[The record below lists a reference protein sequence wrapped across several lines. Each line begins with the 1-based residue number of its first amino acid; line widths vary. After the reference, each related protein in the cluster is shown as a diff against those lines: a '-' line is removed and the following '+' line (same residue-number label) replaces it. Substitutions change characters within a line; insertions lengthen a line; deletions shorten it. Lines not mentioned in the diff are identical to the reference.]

1 MADWNFKK
9 QSVDFS
15 SELSHHGVLGMKWG
29 IRRYQPYPAG
39 YKGDGKYTG
48 QKLANKLTKINEK
61 RVKDVSKNRYIK
73 RRNNFATTYFTK
85 DNPTK
90 RDSNKLR
97 TYNLEAG
104 WERYKI
110 DNKYN
115 AKETK
120 VLKKATKTLTKEK
133 LEKLNSAKEEF
144 SKVWRDV
151 GWMTSRRTDSGALIK
166 LKKEDRQKY
175 ENARNNVISAVNDAT
190 KEIVKDYGSVTI
202 PSVDPSLKRGIDQS
216 VSNFLLTNKDNR
228 KYDRYGLYY
237 AFEFDKVKRQ
247 VTKFNP
253 N

>member
-1 MADWNFKK
+1 MAEWNFKK

-29 IRRYQPYPAG
+29 IRRFQPYPKG

-48 QKLANKLTKINEK
+48 KKLADKLTKVNEK
-61 RVKDVSKNRYIK
+61 RVSDVSKNRFIK
-73 RRNNFATTYFTK
+73 RRNKFATTYFTK

-90 RDSNKLR
+90 RDNNKLR

-110 DNKYN
+110 DKKYN

-120 VLKKATKTLTKEK
+120 ILKKAQKTLTKEK
-133 LEKLNSAKEEF
+133 LENLNSAKEEF

-151 GWMTSRRTDSGALIK
+151 GYITSFRTDGSFTK
-166 LKKEDRQKY
+166 LKKEDRKRY

-190 KEIVKDYGSVTI
+190 KEIVKDYGSTSI
-202 PSVDPSLKRGIDQS
+202 PSVDPSLKRGIDQA
-216 VSNFLLTNKDNR
+216 VSNFLLTNKDNK
-228 KYDRYGLYY
+228 KYDGYGLYF
-237 AFEFDKVKRQ
+237 AFEFDNNERK

-253 N
+253 K